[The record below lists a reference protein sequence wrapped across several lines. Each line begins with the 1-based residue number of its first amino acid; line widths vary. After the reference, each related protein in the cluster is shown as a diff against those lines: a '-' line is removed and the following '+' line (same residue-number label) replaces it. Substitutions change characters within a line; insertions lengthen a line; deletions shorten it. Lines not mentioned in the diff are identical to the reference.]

1 MPPQTT
7 LDIQAARAHTS
18 FDPDSLHRVL
28 LSGHKDPDT
37 RKRVAQLLADDP
49 NFDKRARPYLSR
61 PEQIER
67 GLSTTKALFDLV
79 DRHDLDHNEYLEAL
93 VSAMD
98 EPVGLNLHEIA
109 FTPVIASQG
118 SDDQQAQWLPR
129 CYNHEILGAYLQ
141 TELGHGSNV
150 QQLETTATYDSKT
163 DEFVLHSPTISA
175 TKWWIGALGV
185 LATHGVVQARLFLKG
200 KDYGPHLFI
209 LQLRSLDDHSLMPGI
224 EAGEIGPKVHGAMGS
239 VDNGWARFNSVRIP
253 RAHMLS
259 RFASVDPKDGGTYK
273 TPPHAKL
280 SYGGMIFIRAQMISN
295 LSWREA
301 KAATISLRYLHMRRQ
316 FADPEVKTGERVER
330 QVISYPG
337 VYMRV
342 VPELANCI
350 VFMLAGKDMANLYHS
365 MAERLATGDTSLLAS
380 THAVSSGLKV
390 YVSTR
395 TVAGIEV
402 FRRSMGG
409 HGMMAAS
416 GVGRVFA
423 TELPAQTY
431 EGENGVLSLQ
441 VARAALKSLAIAA
454 RGGDRAK
461 ALVAESP
468 FDAYLGALSPRP
480 ASLPVAAPSTGADAQ
495 WTDRAFLTRLLALR
509 AALSVERLAE
519 RMQRDGAKFGD
530 LSWECNAVS
539 DAVVEAFLAKRT
551 GEMLEQ
557 LEGAG
562 DRERDVMQRVVNLFL
577 LSTLVNALAPL
588 LELSILAPSSAAP
601 LRAAQAHAA
610 QALLPDLVGLT
621 DSFGFSDWELDTSVG
636 NADGSVY
643 ERMLAKA
650 RADTELNLGTKA
662 DQERLYRDY
671 IKPVLERGKR
681 RAAGGRT
688 DEKL

>member
-1 MPPQTT
+1 MPPQST
-7 LDIQAARAHTS
+7 LDIQAARARTS
-18 FDPDSLHRVL
+18 FDPQVLHRVL
-28 LSGHKDPDT
+28 LSGHKDPDV

-49 NFDKRARPYLSR
+49 AFDKRSRPYLSR
-61 PEQIER
+61 AQQIER

-79 DRHDLDHNEYLEAL
+79 DRHDLDHGEYLEAL

-98 EPVGLNLHEIA
+98 EPIGLNLHEIA
-109 FTPVIASQG
+109 FAPVLASQG
-118 SDDQQAQWLPR
+118 SDEQQAEWLPK
-129 CYNHEILGAYLQ
+129 CYHHEILGAYLQ

-185 LATHGVVQARLFLKG
+185 LATHGVVQARLFIKG
-200 KDYGPHLFI
+200 KDHGPHLFI
-209 LQLRSLDDHSLMPGI
+209 LQLRSLEDHSLMPGI
-224 EAGEIGPKVHGAMGS
+224 EAGEIGPKVHSAMGS

-253 RAHMLS
+253 RSQMLS
-259 RFASVDPKDGGTYK
+259 RFASVDPKDGGTYI
-273 TPPHAKL
+273 TPPHSKL

-316 FADPEVKTGERVER
+316 FADPELNPGEERVEK

-365 MAERLATGDTSLLAS
+365 MASRLSTGDTSLLAS

-395 TVAGIEV
+395 VVAGIEV

-409 HGMMAAS
+409 HGMLASS

-441 VARAALKSLAIAA
+441 VARAALKSLAAA
-454 RGGDRAK
+454 VAAKGGSNHSKAK
-461 ALVAESP
+461 LATSP
-468 FDAYLGALSPRP
+468 FDAYLSALDPRP
-480 ASLPVAAPSTGADAQ
+480 ALPVQAPSTPEG

-509 AALSVERLAE
+509 AALSVVRLADQM
-519 RMQRDGAKFGD
+519 RSAGKKFGD
-530 LSWECNAVS
+530 LSWECADVS

-551 GEMLEQ
+551 GEMLDA

-562 DRERDVMQRVVNLFL
+562 DKERDVMQRVVTLFL
-577 LSTLVNALAPL
+577 LSTLTNALAPL
-588 LELSILAPSSAAP
+588 LELSILAPSAAAD
-601 LRAAQAHAA
+601 LRAAQAAA
-610 QALLPDLVGLT
+610 ARALLPDLVGLT
-621 DSFGFSDWELDTSVG
+621 DSFGFSDWELDTAVG
-636 NADGSVY
+636 NADGAVY
-643 ERMLAKA
+643 ERMLEKAKA
-650 RADTELNLGTKA
+650 DEELNLGSKQE
-662 DQERLYRDY
+662 QERLYRTY
-671 IKPVLERGKR
+671 IRPVLERGRKR
-681 RAAGGRT
+681 AGRT
-688 DEKL
+688 GAKL